1 MKYIIN
7 VDGGSRG
14 NPGPA
19 GAGVVIRSADGVV
32 VSGAGVYIG
41 EATNNVAEYRGLIE
55 ALDRAR
61 ELGATDVQV
70 FSDSQL
76 VVRQVNGIYRVKN
89 AGLRPLFDEVCR
101 KVGGFEKFAI
111 DFVPR
116 EENTEAD
123 ELANRAM
130 NLKRTVEE

>member
-1 MKYIIN
+1 MKYIIH

-19 GAGVVIRSADGVV
+19 GAGVVIRSADGGVV
-32 VSGAGVYIG
+32 AGAGVYIG

-61 ELGATDVQV
+61 ELGATDVRV

-101 KVGGFEKFAI
+101 KIGAFETFAI